1 MVHKKYTSRQIA
13 FAASA
18 GVLVICILAIY
29 LWQITETVRLGYQA
43 NQAEAEKRALQKEV
57 LLLKT
62 EKASYLALDKVE
74 RTARERLGLTDPR
87 EDQVIYED
95 SK

>member
-1 MVHKKYTSRQIA
+1 MVHKKYSARQIT
-13 FAASA
+13 AAAGA
-18 GVLVICILAIY
+18 GVCVVFILFFY
-29 LWQITETVRLGYQA
+29 LWQITETVRLGYET
-43 NQAEAEKRALQKEV
+43 NKAEAEKRVLQKEV

-62 EKASYLALDKVE
+62 EKASHLALDKVE

-87 EDQVIYED
+87 EDQVIYEE